1 MSEINIDVQAVL
13 NDLSEQIKNMTIEN
27 AVLRTALKQLQGV
40 QPVQEDEASA
50 PEGSEG
56 VV

>member
-27 AVLRTALKQLQGV
+27 AVLRTALKQLQGAHPQDSV
-40 QPVQEDEASA
+40 EAASDE
-50 PEGSEG
+50 
-56 VV
+56 